1 MRWTTSPPAGRDVTA
16 PRETATASLFDRLF
30 ALSRE
35 AHALG
40 QHEVAYHA
48 LTAAMH
54 AADDAA
60 DAAALERVGREA
72 EAQIAAI
79 DRTEPAH
86 RLSTRSASHHGHPGV
101 YVMLVRQAAMHVRH
115 HEARTAEDIWPRGAS
130 RRAAGD
136 EG

>member
-1 MRWTTSPPAGRDVTA
+1 VTA
-16 PRETATASLFDRLF
+16 PREAATASLFDRLF

-54 AADDAA
+54 AA

-101 YVMLVRQAAMHVRH
+101 YVMLVRQAAMHVRR